1 MGLNRPNA
9 LDRLPG
15 SVTMPVIVIDIL
27 FALISAG
34 LGAAATW
41 WLING
46 RRGAVEERRRAQE
59 VLARLHEVAVRV
71 AADVGEHHTKVEEI
85 NEELNAVEGQEGDV
99 VLGAVSRIIAANE
112 HMQKQLATA
121 DERLR
126 EQARAIESHATEA
139 RTDSLTLLPNRR
151 AFDDEMARLL
161 REFQQDGRD
170 FSVAMGDIDHFK
182 RVNDDIGHQGGDAVL
197 RGVAETLNRSV
208 GDKGTVTR
216 YGGEEFA
223 VIMPNR
229 SLAEAEAEAERLR
242 LAVADAEFKHEKTSV
257 KVTVSVGV
265 TQAVSGDDRTRI
277 IDRADSALYASKN
290 ADRNC
295 SHRHNGRAV
304 EAVRIAPVAPPPP
317 PSPVPSPP
325 APGPQ
330 PTGLASLSQF
340 RMELSR
346 RLDAW
351 RRGGERPMVVL
362 VKIDHHDQ
370 LSTEFGTQAARFASH
385 ATQRLLQAAVRPTD
399 PIARFAEATFIM
411 MLPGVGTKM
420 GITLV
425 ARLRRAI
432 GQCVVPLSGQHVR
445 FAVSIGVA
453 EAERGEPV
461 ESLIGRTENALEAAI
476 QPGGNRTYVHN
487 GQWAETAEVALE
499 KCRPAE
505 TATA

>member
-1 MGLNRPNA
+1 
-9 LDRLPG
+9 
-15 SVTMPVIVIDIL
+15 MPVIVIDIL

-46 RRGAVEERRRAQE
+46 RRGAAEDRRRAHE

-71 AADVGEHHTKVEEI
+71 AADVGEHHTRVEEI
-85 NEELNAVEGQEGDV
+85 NEELQAVEGHEGDV

-151 AFDDEMARLL
+151 AFDDEMTRLL
-161 REFQQDGRD
+161 REFQQNGRD
-170 FSVAMGDIDHFK
+170 FSVAMVDIDHFK
-182 RVNDDIGHQGGDAVL
+182 QVNDDIGHQAGDAVL
-197 RGVAETLNRSV
+197 RGVAEALNRSV

-223 VIMPNR
+223 VILPDR
-229 SLAEAEAEAERLR
+229 SLADAEAEAERLR
-242 LAVADAEFKHEKTSV
+242 LAVADAEFKHEKASV

-265 TQAVSGDDRTRI
+265 TQTISGDDCTRI

-304 EAVRIAPVAPPPP
+304 EAVRSTPAAPPAPPAPTPAPPPP
-317 PSPVPSPP
+317 
-325 APGPQ
+325 GPQ
-330 PTGLASLSQF
+330 GAALASLAQF
-340 RMELSR
+340 RIELSR
-346 RLDAW
+346 RLDGW
-351 RRGGERPMVVL
+351 RRGGGRPMVVL
-362 VKIDHHDQ
+362 VKIDHHDR

-399 PIARFAEATFIM
+399 PIAHFADATFIM

-425 ARLRRAI
+425 ERLRQAI

-445 FAVSIGVA
+445 FAVSIGIA

-461 ESLIGRTENALEAAI
+461 ESVIGRTENALEAAI

-487 GQWAETAEVALE
+487 GQWAETAEAAIKKLCPVE
-499 KCRPAE
+499 PA
-505 TATA
+505 TV

>member
-1 MGLNRPNA
+1 
-9 LDRLPG
+9 
-15 SVTMPVIVIDIL
+15 MPVIVIDIL

-85 NEELNAVEGQEGDV
+85 NEELNAVEGREADA

-161 REFQQDGRD
+161 REFQQEGRD
-170 FSVAMGDIDHFK
+170 FSVAMVDIDHFK
-182 RVNDDIGHQGGDAVL
+182 RVNDNIGHQAGDAVL

-242 LAVADAEFKHEKTSV
+242 LAVADAEFKHEKASV

-265 TQAVSGDDRTRI
+265 TQTISGDDRTRI
-277 IDRADSALYASKN
+277 IERADSALYASKN

-304 EAVRIAPVAPPPP
+304 EAVRIAPVAP
-317 PSPVPSPP
+317 SPAPSPP

-330 PTGLASLSQF
+330 PGGLASLSQF

-351 RRGGERPMVVL
+351 RRGGGRPMVVL
-362 VKIDHHDQ
+362 VKIDHHDR
-370 LSTEFGTQAARFASH
+370 LSAEFDTQAARFASH
-385 ATQRLLQAAVRPTD
+385 ATQRLLQAAVRPND
-399 PIARFAEATFIM
+399 PIAHFADATFIM
-411 MLPGVGTKM
+411 MLPGVGMRM
-420 GITLV
+420 GIALV
-425 ARLRRAI
+425 ERLRQAI
-432 GQCVVPLSGQHVR
+432 GQCMVPLSGQHLR

-461 ESLIGRTENALEAAI
+461 ESLIRRTENALDAAI

-487 GQWAETAEVALE
+487 GQWAETAEAALE
-499 KCRPAE
+499 KCRPVE
-505 TATA
+505 PATA

>member
-9 LDRLPG
+9 LDRLHG
-15 SVTMPVIVIDIL
+15 SATMPVIVIDIL

-41 WLING
+41 WLIND

-170 FSVAMGDIDHFK
+170 FSVAMVDIDHFK
-182 RVNDDIGHQGGDAVL
+182 RVNDDIGHQAGDAVL

-265 TQAVSGDDRTRI
+265 TQTVSGDDRTRI

-304 EAVRIAPVAPPPP
+304 EAVRIAPVAP
-317 PSPVPSPP
+317 SPAPSPP
-325 APGPQ
+325 PPGPQ
-330 PTGLASLSQF
+330 PGGLASLSQF

-346 RLDAW
+346 RLDGW
-351 RRGGERPMVVL
+351 RRGGGRPMVVL

-370 LSTEFGTQAARFASH
+370 LATEFGTQAARFASD

-399 PIARFAEATFIM
+399 PIAHFAEATLITT
-411 MLPGVGTKM
+411 LPGVGTKM

-425 ARLRRAI
+425 ERLRRAI
-432 GQCVVPLSGQHVR
+432 GQCVVPMSGQHVR

-476 QPGGNRTYVHN
+476 QPGGNRTYFHN

-499 KCRPAE
+499 KCRPVE
-505 TATA
+505 PATA

>member
-1 MGLNRPNA
+1 
-9 LDRLPG
+9 
-15 SVTMPVIVIDIL
+15 MPVIVIDIL

-85 NEELNAVEGQEGDV
+85 NEELNAVEGREADA

-161 REFQQDGRD
+161 REFQQEGRD
-170 FSVAMGDIDHFK
+170 FSVAMVDIDHFK
-182 RVNDDIGHQGGDAVL
+182 RVNDNIGHQAGDAVL

-242 LAVADAEFKHEKTSV
+242 LAVADAEFKHEKASV

-265 TQAVSGDDRTRI
+265 TQTISGDDRTRI
-277 IDRADSALYASKN
+277 IERADSALYASKN

-304 EAVRIAPVAPPPP
+304 EAVRIAPVAP
-317 PSPVPSPP
+317 SPAPSPP

-330 PTGLASLSQF
+330 PGGLASLSQF

-351 RRGGERPMVVL
+351 RRGGGRPMVVL
-362 VKIDHHDQ
+362 VKIDHHER

-399 PIARFAEATFIM
+399 PIAHFADATFIM
-411 MLPGVGTKM
+411 MLPGVGMKM
-420 GITLV
+420 GIALV
-425 ARLRRAI
+425 ERLRQAI
-432 GQCVVPLSGQHVR
+432 GQCMVPLSGQHLR

-461 ESLIGRTENALEAAI
+461 ESLIRRTENALDAAI

-487 GQWAETAEVALE
+487 GQWAETAEAALE
-499 KCRPAE
+499 KCRPTE
-505 TATA
+505 PATA